1 MPLKR
6 VTPSF
11 TVEYRHAKRPDT
23 GSAKLG
29 WAHAKPAPG
38 GAEEKATRIA
48 MSAFKTVAAR
58 PPADVASSSI
68 LPGRILPSLI
78 ETEPVTGR
86 PDAGGAQS
94 KSHGSAS
101 KAAHATQ
108 AQRDVTGAHHFG
120 EHAYPAEGLEPS
132 IAVAPY
138 FG

>member
-58 PPADVASSSI
+58 PQRTSLRHQFCPAAFFRAS
-68 LPGRILPSLI
+68 LRPSL
-78 ETEPVTGR
+78 
-86 PDAGGAQS
+86 
-94 KSHGSAS
+94 
-101 KAAHATQ
+101 
-108 AQRDVTGAHHFG
+108 
-120 EHAYPAEGLEPS
+120 
-132 IAVAPY
+132 
-138 FG
+138 